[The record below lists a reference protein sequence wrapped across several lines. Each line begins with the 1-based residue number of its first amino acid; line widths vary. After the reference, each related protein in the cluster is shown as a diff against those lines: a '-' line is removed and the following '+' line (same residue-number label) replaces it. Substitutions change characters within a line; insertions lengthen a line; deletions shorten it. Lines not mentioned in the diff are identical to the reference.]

1 MPFDKVGKS
10 IKETH
15 QITTQD
21 YLNNDNLIRII
32 NKISKLGVG
41 NKAVFCRWLRLGFME
56 GVQALVFPDGSVT
69 LTDWSSEIDPL
80 VHDLINNG
88 IAVLNDKGFVEIPY
102 MMTLADR
109 IDLGLAC
116 DLDDDSFPMDDEVI
130 YPSPMVMRVPYSKEA
145 IEESYDDLVRS
156 TASAIRRFDHYLGGK
171 IIHVGINVK
180 SLGIMNSVVFRNPI
194 DILVI
199 TSNKYLIAHRVLD
212 PSRTVHRGLSALE
225 GYLMDGMDYAVLI
238 HKYTHYEVHVDTFNK
253 IVSRPYVRD
262 AGFAVVPSEFDY
274 IMFFKWPRYNSVMMR
289 SQSVVGKR
297 SLIGNV
303 VNFMLNTR

>member
-180 SLGIMNSVVFRNPI
+180 SLV
-194 DILVI
+194 
-199 TSNKYLIAHRVLD
+199 
-212 PSRTVHRGLSALE
+212 
-225 GYLMDGMDYAVLI
+225 
-238 HKYTHYEVHVDTFNK
+238 
-253 IVSRPYVRD
+253 
-262 AGFAVVPSEFDY
+262 
-274 IMFFKWPRYNSVMMR
+274 
-289 SQSVVGKR
+289 
-297 SLIGNV
+297 
-303 VNFMLNTR
+303 